1 MIMNMVCAQNLCTFC
16 WTLLD
21 PTYAFPENSIIIY
34 ILSLTNKQYYYK
46 IAVLS
51 SLNEHKIP

>member
-1 MIMNMVCAQNLCTFC
+1 MVCAQNLCTFC

-21 PTYAFPENSIIIY
+21 PTYAFPENSITIY
-34 ILSLTNKQYYYK
+34 ILSLNYKQYYYK
-46 IAVLS
+46 IAVLL